1 MGGSD
6 WSNFTSRH
14 DPEQVGGAHPRGYST
29 FINRLALIR
38 DHRLMT
44 LEESIHRITG
54 LPAEMSG
61 IQGIGVL
68 REGARGDVCIF
79 DYDELR
85 AQSDYVH
92 PFRPNLGLD
101 YVLVGGKPRWSRAVH
116 WSEKRPGAAPR
127 PLMGRPI
134 YVPSALPPCV
144 EARPCDLLLCGT
156 RVLHHLWGTV

>member
-1 MGGSD
+1 MTCWIANDGVAQGIYFCQNESDMLRLLAHPYVMGGSD

-101 YVLVGGKPRWSRAVH
+101 YVLVGGKPAV
-116 WSEKRPGAAPR
+116 EQ
-127 PLMGRPI
+127 GR
-134 YVPSALPPCV
+134 YTGVKN
-144 EARPCDLLLCGT
+144 G
-156 RVLHHLWGTV
+156 RVLRRGR